1 MTTLD
6 DAEPGSAVARFPS
19 RGFYAMW
26 TALGVS
32 QLGSAVSAVTIPL
45 VAAVTLG
52 ASPGQMGLLA
62 AMTMA
67 PSLLIKVPA
76 AAWSDGLTYG
86 RVPMM
91 AAGNVAQALM
101 ITLVPV
107 LWWTGG
113 LTVPVLIAIVG
124 GSSLLQGVYSS
135 LASPLLVELVPKE
148 HLPTANGR
156 MSATRS
162 AADIGGPALGG
173 GLLAVLAAPI
183 VVLIDAVSFLFSA
196 ALLMR
201 IPRTELT
208 DPGRAAS
215 RNSKERLGLKGFA
228 GLGGVLIRRSGLQTA
243 IAVSF
248 VNGITDAILVLYL
261 VRELNMAPSVIGL
274 LLGLGAVGGIV
285 GGFLVGWLMG
295 SVGLGR
301 TLAIGT
307 AITMVSLVV
316 LPFATPG
323 LSAALGMV
331 VLELAGSL
339 GGTLMMAVIFGVLQG
354 TAPEGRVARVMAVAS
369 TFLQMSTVAGAL
381 AGGVIAT
388 YLNLRLSM
396 GINAALLVVV
406 LVPQLIRW
414 RAARWRIDEP
424 ADEQGAAA

>member
-6 DAEPGSAVARFPS
+6 DAEPGSAVARFPN

-45 VAAVTLG
+45 VAAATLG

-67 PSLLIKVPA
+67 PSFLIKVPA
-76 AAWSDGLTYG
+76 AAWSDSLTFG

-91 AAGNVAQALM
+91 AACNVAQALM
-101 ITLVPV
+101 IALVPV

-113 LTVPVLIAIVG
+113 LTVPVLVAIVG

-135 LASPLLVELVPKE
+135 LSSPLLVELVPKE

-156 MSATRS
+156 ISATRS

-173 GLLAVLAAPI
+173 GLLAVLAAPV
-183 VVLIDAVSFLFSA
+183 VVLVDAVSFLFSA

-201 IPRTELT
+201 VPRV
-208 DPGRAAS
+208 GRAEP
-215 RNSKERLGLKGFA
+215 RRDRQRWGFKGFA
-228 GLGGVLIRRSGLQTA
+228 ELGGVLIRRPGLQAA

-248 VNGITDAILVLYL
+248 VNGVTDAILALYL
-261 VRELNMAPSVIGL
+261 IRELHMAPSVIGL
-274 LLGLGAVGGIV
+274 LLSLGAVGGIA
-285 GGFLVGWLMG
+285 GGFLVGRLMG

-307 AITMVSLVV
+307 VITMVSLVA
-316 LPFATPG
+316 LPFARPG
-323 LSAALGMV
+323 GSAALGMV

-339 GGTLMMAVIFGVLQG
+339 GGTLMMAVIFGVLQS
-354 TAPEGRVARVMAVAS
+354 TAPDGRVARVMALAS
-369 TFLQMSTVAGAL
+369 TFLQVSTVAGAL

-388 YLNLRLSM
+388 YLELRISI
-396 GINAALLVVV
+396 GINAALLVVM

-414 RAARWRIDEP
+414 RAARWQIDEH
-424 ADEQGAAA
+424 QGATT